1 MTQHV
6 MVFAE
11 GALALSETF
20 IAAHC
25 RSLERY
31 RYTLVAVEKTG
42 DSHPDVPRRHL
53 IAPGKPARLER
64 LLFRLGFSRKMDRL
78 IAELKPDLIHAHY
91 MMGGAFILPYA
102 KRAGIPVI
110 TTGHGYD
117 VTRRQKMTS
126 GYGALYAM
134 ARRGLVKSGE
144 LVLPVSDY
152 LRGKLLQQGF
162 AAKAVSTHYLGI
174 AIPPV
179 APANIAGSPPRI
191 VYAGRLVEKKG
202 LDKVLEA
209 FSIVRRAMPEAELHI
224 AGDGPLREKVQRA
237 VTETG
242 NITYHGALVHSEVMR
257 LMATGRLFT
266 MPSRE
271 AEDGDSEGFG
281 LVLIEAQAMGI
292 PVVTSRETG
301 TAESLVDGRTGF
313 AVDPRDAVALASAY
327 LAFLTDTQL
336 ASTKGQ
342 AAYEFVRHA
351 FDIRQRTRALEEIYD
366 EVVMAG
372 SRGGP
377 ASARKEAL

>member
-126 GYGALYAM
+126 GYGALYAL

-209 FSIVRRAMPEAELHI
+209 FALVQRELPEAELHI
-224 AGDGPLREKVQRA
+224 AGDGPLRSLVEAALRERV
-237 VTETG
+237 
-242 NITYHGALVHSEVMR
+242 NITYHGALPHAQVMQ
-257 LMATGRLFT
+257 LMSTARVFT

-271 AEDGDSEGFG
+271 ASDGDSEGFG
-281 LVLIEAQAMGI
+281 LVLIEAQAMGV
-292 PVVTSRETG
+292 PVVTSIETG
-301 TAESLVDGRTGF
+301 TAESLVPGETGL
-313 AVDPRDAVALASAY
+313 AVDPHSAKNLADAY
-327 LAFLTDTQL
+327 LSYL
-336 ASTKGQ
+336 ADAARAAQAGQ
-342 AAYEFVRHA
+342 AAYEFVRRD
-351 FDIRQRTRALEEIYD
+351 FDIRRQTQKLEAIYD
-366 EVVMAG
+366 RVL
-372 SRGGP
+372 
-377 ASARKEAL
+377 ARQSGRREA

>member
-126 GYGALYAM
+126 GYGALYAL

-209 FSIVRRAMPEAELHI
+209 FALVQRELPEAELHI
-224 AGDGPLREKVQRA
+224 AGDGPLRSLVEAALRERV
-237 VTETG
+237 
-242 NITYHGALVHSEVMR
+242 NITYHGALPHAQVMQ
-257 LMATGRLFT
+257 LMSTARVFT

-271 AEDGDSEGFG
+271 ASDGDSEGFG
-281 LVLIEAQAMGI
+281 LVLIEAQAMGV
-292 PVVTSRETG
+292 PVVTSIETG
-301 TAESLVDGRTGF
+301 TAESLVPGETGL
-313 AVDPRDAVALASAY
+313 AVDPHSAKKLADAY
-327 LAFLTDTQL
+327 LSYL
-336 ASTKGQ
+336 ADAARAAQAGQ
-342 AAYEFVRHA
+342 AAYEFVRRD
-351 FDIRQRTRALEEIYD
+351 FDIRRQTQKLEAIYD
-366 EVVMAG
+366 RVL
-372 SRGGP
+372 
-377 ASARKEAL
+377 ARQSGRREA